1 MSFDYRLALMTGVD
15 IPIPELQVAIHQP
28 TIEEISL
35 IGEQV
40 FFMGAQLLCLNKS
53 MYSQDESLLANTSN
67 FQILMTLMAQPD
79 MADRKQDVLSVLTL
93 LFPTKSIII
102 LPKVINL
109 VEAEQPVISITDDN
123 FENLQKVFNDL
134 FCLEA
139 SAQQAFNPG
148 DEKAKEIADKLMKG
162 RARVAAQKS
171 EGQGSGSVFSQYLS
185 IIAIGASLNILDTI
199 KLTMYQMYDLMERYS
214 LYANWDIEIK
224 SRMAGAKGDKPIES
238 WMKNIH

>member
-67 FQILMTLMAQPD
+67 FQILMTLMAQPE

-109 VEAEQPVISITDDN
+109 IEAEQPVISITDDN
-123 FENLQKVFNDL
+123 FESLQKVFNDL
-134 FCLEA
+134 FCLQA
-139 SAQQAFNPG
+139 SGQQAFNPG
-148 DEKAKEIADKLMKG
+148 SQKAKEIADKLMKA
-162 RARVAAQKS
+162 RARIAAQQEHS
-171 EGQGSGSVFSQYLS
+171 SGSVFSLYLS
-185 IIAIGASLNILDTI
+185 VLSIGAALSFRETS
-199 KLTMYQMYDLMERYS
+199 KMTMYQIYDLMERYS
-214 LYANWDIEIK
+214 LYSNWDIEIK

>member
-1 MSFDYRLALMTGVD
+1 MFDYRLALMTGVD
-15 IPIPELQVAIHQP
+15 IPIPELQTTLHQP
-28 TIEEISL
+28 SIEEISL

-53 MYSQDESLLANTSN
+53 MYSSDESLLEDTSN
-67 FQILMTLMAQPD
+67 FQILMTLMAQPE
-79 MADRKQDVLSVLTL
+79 MADKKQDVISVLTL
-93 LFPTKSIII
+93 LFPTKKIII
-102 LPKVINL
+102 LPRVINL
-109 VEAEQPVISITDDN
+109 MESDLPVISITDDN
-123 FENLQKVFNDL
+123 FEYLQLVLKDL

-139 SAQQAFNPG
+139 AGQQAFNPA
-148 DEKAKEIADKLMKG
+148 DAKAKEIADKLMRG
-162 RARVAAQKS
+162 RARVAAQKES
-171 EGQGSGSVFSQYLS
+171 GHGSGSVFGQYLS

>member
-1 MSFDYRLALMTGVD
+1 MFDYRLALMTGVD
-15 IPIPELQVAIHQP
+15 IPIPELQTTLHQP
-28 TIEEISL
+28 SIEEISL

-53 MYSQDESLLANTSN
+53 MYTSDESLLEDTSN

-79 MADRKQDVLSVLTL
+79 MVDKKQDVISVLTL
-93 LFPTKSIII
+93 LFPTKNIII
-102 LPKVINL
+102 MPRSINL
-109 VEAEQPVISITDDN
+109 MENECEPISITDDN
-123 FENLQKVFNDL
+123 FEVLQGILNDL
-134 FCLEA
+134 FCLQA
-139 SAQQAFNPG
+139 SGQQAFNPG
-148 DEKAKEIADKLMKG
+148 SKKAKEIADKLMKA
-162 RARVAAQKS
+162 RARVAAQQ
-171 EGQGSGSVFSQYLS
+171 ERGSGSVFSQYLS
-185 IIAIGASLNILDTI
+185 IIAIGASLNILETI

>member
-15 IPIPELQVAIHQP
+15 IPVPELQVAIHQP

-35 IGEQV
+35 IGEQT

-53 MYSQDESLLANTSN
+53 MYSQDESLLENTSN
-67 FQILMTLMAQPD
+67 FQILMTLISQPEMTD
-79 MADRKQDVLSVLTL
+79 KKQDVLSVLTL

-139 SAQQAFNPG
+139 SAQQAFNPA
-148 DEKAKEIADKLMKG
+148 DEKAKEIADKLMRG

-171 EGQGSGSVFSQYLS
+171 DGHGSGSVFSQYLS

>member
-15 IPIPELQVAIHQP
+15 IPVPELQVAIHQP

-35 IGEQV
+35 IGEQT

-53 MYSQDESLLANTSN
+53 MYSSDESLLGNTSN
-67 FQILMTLMAQPD
+67 FQIFMTLIAQPE
-79 MADRKQDVLSVLTL
+79 MADKKQDVLSVLTL

-102 LPKVINL
+102 LPQVINL
-109 VEAEQPVISITDDN
+109 VENECPVISITNDN
-123 FENLQKVFNDL
+123 FEVLQSIFNTL

-139 SAQQAFNPG
+139 SGQQAFNPG
-148 DEKAKEIADKLMKG
+148 DAKAKEIADKLMRG
-162 RARVAAQKS
+162 RARVAAQK
-171 EGQGSGSVFSQYLS
+171 EQGQGSGSVFSQYLS
-185 IIAIGASLNILDTI
+185 IIAIGTSISFHET
-199 KLTMYQMYDLMERYS
+199 KKMTMYQIYDLMERYS
-214 LYANWDIEIK
+214 LYSNWDIEIK

>member
-15 IPIPELQVAIHQP
+15 IPIPELQTTIHQP

-35 IGEQV
+35 IGEQT
-40 FFMGAQLLCLNKS
+40 FFMGAQMLCLNKS
-53 MYSQDESLLANTSN
+53 MYTSDKSLLGNTSN
-67 FQILMTLMAQPD
+67 FQILMTLMAQPE
-79 MADRKQDVLSVLTL
+79 MADKKQDVLSVLTL
-93 LFPTKSIII
+93 LFPNKNIII

-109 VEAEQPVISITDDN
+109 IEAENPVISITDTN
-123 FENLQKVFNDL
+123 FEYLQSILNTL

-139 SAQQAFNPG
+139 SGQQAFNPV
-148 DEKAKEIADKLMKG
+148 DEKAKEIADKLMRG
-162 RARVAAQKS
+162 RARVAAQKG
-171 EGQGSGSVFSQYLS
+171 EGHGSGSVFSQYLS
-185 IIAIGASLNILDTI
+185 IIAIGASLSIQETK
-199 KLTMYQMYDLMERYS
+199 KLTMYQIYDLMERYS